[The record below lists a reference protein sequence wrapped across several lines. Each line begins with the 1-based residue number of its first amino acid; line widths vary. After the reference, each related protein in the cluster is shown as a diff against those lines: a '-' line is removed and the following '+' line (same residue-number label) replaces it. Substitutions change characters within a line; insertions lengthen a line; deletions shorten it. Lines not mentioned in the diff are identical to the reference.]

1 MGKLA
6 SLYAV
11 YAVSAA
17 LAVGCG
23 SDSKGGTS
31 TGASNTGGTTTGI
44 FLAGAV
50 TTLAGNGTHG
60 RVDGPGGRNGTAEF
74 FRPEGVAA
82 DSHGNVFVADTNNN
96 CVRMI
101 DSSGNVTTLQSSVSF
116 QQPSALAIDGQGVLY
131 VAVADSDQ
139 VWKIDST
146 GVATILAGNGKKGV
160 VDGPG
165 GPTGPAEFYAPAGV
179 AVDSAGNVYVSDD
192 DRVRK
197 IDPLANVTT
206 LAGNGTDGFVDG
218 SGGPDG
224 GAEFSA
230 PRGLAVDGAGN
241 VYVAD
246 SNNNSIRKID
256 PAGKVS
262 TLAGTGMAGSLDGSG
277 GRTGSAEFF
286 TPSGVA
292 VDANGNVF
300 VADTANNL
308 IRWVDPSG
316 NVTTWAGVGV
326 PSFADSPV
334 AQEAAF
340 SNPFGIGL
348 ASNGGLVVADEVNN
362 CIRLIGP

>member
-6 SLYAV
+6 SFYAV
-11 YAVSAA
+11 YAASAA

-23 SDSKGGTS
+23 SDSKGGNG
-31 TGASNTGGTTTGI
+31 TGASNSGGTTTGT
-44 FLAGAV
+44 FMAGAV
-50 TTLAGNGTHG
+50 TTLAGNAMHG
-60 RVDGPGGRNGTAEF
+60 RVDGPGGRNGAAEF

-101 DSSGNVTTLQSSVSF
+101 DPNGNVTTLESSVSF
-116 QQPSALAIDGQGVLY
+116 QQPSGLAVDGQGVLY

-139 VWKIDST
+139 VWKIDSA

-160 VDGPG
+160 VNGMG
-165 GPTGPAEFYAPAGV
+165 GPTGSAEFFAPAGV

-197 IDPLANVTT
+197 IDPSANVTT

-246 SNNNSIRKID
+246 SNNNAIRKID
-256 PAGKVS
+256 PAGNVT
-262 TLAGTGMAGSLDGSG
+262 TLAGNGMAGSFNGSG
-277 GRTGSAEFF
+277 GRTGTAQFF

-292 VDANGNVF
+292 VDASGNVF

-308 IRWVDPSG
+308 IRWVDPTG

-326 PSFADSPV
+326 PSFADGPL
-334 AQEAAF
+334 ALEAAF
-340 SNPFGIGL
+340 SNPFGICL
-348 ASNGGLVVADEVNN
+348 ALNGGLVVADEVNN